1 MALQNIL
8 NFWFKINDKI
18 RFLLV
23 GGYNT
28 LFSFLLFCLLQTLLS
43 GIFHYIVILLFCHLI
58 SVFNSFV
65 SLKYF
70 VFRSPKNFLNEYLKV
85 NIVYAVY
92 FVLNALLLYSLKDL
106 LGINIYIAQL
116 LCVIILTVASYFSHK
131 YFSFK

>member
-1 MALQNIL
+1 VIKNIL
-8 NFWFKINDKI
+8 NFWFTINDKI

-28 LFSFLLFCLLQTLLS
+28 LFSFLLFCLLQTLFK

-58 SVFNSFV
+58 SVFNSFIT
-65 SLKYF
+65 LKYF
-70 VFRSPKNFLNEYLKV
+70 VFRSPKNFLSEYLKV
-85 NIVYAVY
+85 NIVYGVY

-116 LCVIILTVASYFSHK
+116 ICVIILTTASYFSHK

>member
-106 LGINIYIAQL
+106 FGINIYIAQL
-116 LCVIILTVASYFSHK
+116 LCIIILTVASYFSHK

>member
-28 LFSFLLFCLLQTLLS
+28 LFSFLLFCLLQTLLG

-116 LCVIILTVASYFSHK
+116 LCIIILTVASYFSHK

>member
-1 MALQNIL
+1 MALKNIL

-28 LFSFLLFCLLQTLLS
+28 LFSFSLFCLLQTLFGS
-43 GIFHYIVILLFCHLI
+43 IFHYIIILLFCHLI

-85 NIVYAVY
+85 NIVYAIY
-92 FVLNALLLYSLKDL
+92 FVLNATLLYVQKDL
-106 LGINIYIAQL
+106 LEVNIYIAQFI
-116 LCVIILTVASYFSHK
+116 CIIILTIASYFSHK